1 MEISLED
8 FNALSAERS
17 RRDVQIAKL
26 EMELQSNQRRHDEEV
41 SALRS
46 ERNALWAENAAL
58 RQRADALQTAYE
70 NVRFE
75 NHWMKQYIL
84 LSVDRV
90 QMFFAHIRNIEVLS
104 AIKSFV
110 LNVLPEDAS
119 AEQIAYTARVMDLPM
134 RDEEARIVHVSG
146 NYVDAHDNG
155 NLNIN
160 SEQN

>member
-58 RQRADALQTAYE
+58 RQKADALQTAYE

-90 QMFFAHIRNIEVLS
+90 QMFLPKWQNFLHFCIFAFLHLVICDFN
-104 AIKSFV
+104 A
-110 LNVLPEDAS
+110 LPRTFSNREDAS
-119 AEQIAYTARVMDLPM
+119 
-134 RDEEARIVHVSG
+134 
-146 NYVDAHDNG
+146 
-155 NLNIN
+155 
-160 SEQN
+160 